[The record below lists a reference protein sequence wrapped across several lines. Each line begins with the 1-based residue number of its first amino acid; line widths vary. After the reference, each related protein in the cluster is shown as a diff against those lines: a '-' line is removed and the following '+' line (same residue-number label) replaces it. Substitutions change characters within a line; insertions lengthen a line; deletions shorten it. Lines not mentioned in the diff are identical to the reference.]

1 MEMNLERSKKWWLA
15 KANMEGDGTVVAAGK
30 SARDPIPAT
39 GVESDVLT
47 HLAFSRFVSLARR
60 KLALTIEEFAEK
72 ADLDASEVLSI
83 EDDIHYVARP
93 RAVYRLAEVLDVP
106 QPKLMQLAGLSAA
119 NDTGLGEEAVRFAAR
134 SESVERL
141 TDEELAAFEAFIA
154 VLSKEGSSNANEES
168 SP

>member
-1 MEMNLERSKKWWLA
+1 MEMNLERSKEWWLA
-15 KANMEGDGTVVAAGK
+15 KADIEGKGAVVAAGK
-30 SARDPIPAT
+30 SARDPVPDSA
-39 GVESDVLT
+39 VEDSVQS
-47 HLAFSRFVSLARR
+47 HVAFSRFVSLARR

-72 ADLDASEVLSI
+72 ANLDTSEVLAI
-83 EDDIHYVARP
+83 EDDIHYVAKP
-93 RAVYRLAEVLDVP
+93 RAVYRLAEFLDVP
-106 QPKLMQLAGLSAA
+106 QPSLIQLAGLSAA